1 MYLTKSLALPSID
14 YICCMICKVSHV
26 VMVFITGTVEFFD
39 KRGHNYK
46 SGLLWPLGKCV
57 TQI

>member
-14 YICCMICKVSHV
+14 YICCMIYKVSHV

-39 KRGHNYK
+39 KRGPNK
-46 SGLLWPLGKCV
+46 NLE
-57 TQI
+57 